1 MTLKDKINEVLDLS
15 EVALRRGN
23 HEQYQMC
30 IALIAD
36 MLRDSNE
43 IEIVEE

>member
-1 MTLKDKINEVLDLS
+1 MTIQDKVNEVLDLS
-15 EVALRRGN
+15 EIALRRGN

-36 MLRDSNE
+36 MIREYNTIE
-43 IEIVEE
+43 IEEK